1 MIRNFNYL
9 YLGIILLFDIHQIL
23 KFHSM
28 YKKERIKK
36 YLYSMYFFIVIAIV
50 AFIAIIANYLS
61 I

>member
-9 YLGIILLFDIHQIL
+9 YLGIILLFDIHQSL
-23 KFHSM
+23 KFYSM

-36 YLYSMYFFIVIAIV
+36 YLYFMYFFIVIAIV
-50 AFIAIIANYLS
+50 AIIALIANYLS